1 MIFLRRY
8 LLPRLIQY
16 LLVSFLGL
24 SAVFLLPRFLPID
37 PIQQRIAQYQT
48 FGVIIPPDQ
57 LEYMI
62 STLRSLFGLEGT
74 LWQQYVKFWQR
85 LFSWDFGPSLAR
97 FPTPVGTLIA
107 WHLPWTLG
115 LLISATAIGW
125 LVGTLVGGV
134 AGYYHRSKAT
144 KLLDGVAMVVR
155 PIPYYILA
163 LLLLILLTHV
173 FPLLPRG
180 GGIGIGVTPAFT
192 LEAIRSILLHA
203 ALPALTLIIGGI
215 AEHFQAMK
223 LIVQTSRSEDHVW
236 YARSAGVRDDTIVF
250 HYVIRNAM
258 LPRITHLGLTLG
270 VVFSGALITEIVF
283 RYPGVGLLLYNAVM
297 HGDYN
302 LIMGISAISVMVITT
317 SILLLD
323 LFLPL
328 VDPRVRHR

>member
-1 MIFLRRY
+1 MTFLKRY
-8 LLPRLIQY
+8 LIPRLIQY

-24 SAVFLLPRFLPID
+24 TAVFLLPRFLPVD
-37 PIQQRIAQYQT
+37 PVQQKIAQLMT

-74 LWQQYVKFWQR
+74 LWEQYVMFWQR
-85 LFSWDFGPSLAR
+85 LLGWDFGPSLAR
-97 FPTPVGTLIA
+97 FPTPVNDLIA

-115 LLISATAIGW
+115 LLLSALVIGW
-125 LVGTLVGGV
+125 LVGTLAGGV
-134 AGYYHRSKAT
+134 AGYYHRSRAT
-144 KLLDGVAMVVR
+144 RLLDSAAMLVR
-155 PIPYYILA
+155 PIPFYIFA
-163 LLLLILLTHV
+163 ILLLILFTHI

-180 GGIGIGVTPAFT
+180 GGVGIGVTPAFN
-192 LEAIRSILLHA
+192 LAAIQSMLLHA
-203 ALPALTLIIGGI
+203 TLPALTMIILGI

-236 YARSAGVRDDTIVF
+236 YARSAGVRDGTIVF

-283 RYPGVGLLLYNAVM
+283 RYPGMGLLLYTAVM